1 MLVFFMA
8 YNIFFVTLVG
18 NLMDIGE
25 NNRFRFTVDPFLLI
39 LFIFLLRNFIFQRI
53 QNRPQTEIDPAAMK
67 NIFNPIE
74 VQ

>member
-1 MLVFFMA
+1 
-8 YNIFFVTLVG
+8 
-18 NLMDIGE
+18 MDIGE